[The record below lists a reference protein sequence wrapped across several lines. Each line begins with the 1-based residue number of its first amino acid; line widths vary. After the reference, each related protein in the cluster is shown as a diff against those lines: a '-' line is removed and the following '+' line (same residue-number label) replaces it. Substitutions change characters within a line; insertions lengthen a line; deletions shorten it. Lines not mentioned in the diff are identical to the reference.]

1 MIFSKTKRKKIFVTT
16 GSSLEFDLLSEELD
30 KINKNKEFEIII
42 QIGCGKFFPK
52 NCKYFKFE
60 KNISSFYDWADVV
73 VTHTGAGTLFELLEK
88 KKKVISVA
96 NPFGIYGIYELPI
109 YLDKKKYIKYVS
121 YININ
126 ELKNILENIFNNKIK
141 FKIYKKEKQEIG
153 KEIIKYLKC

>member
-96 NPFGIYGIYELPI
+96 NPLAVENHEFPI
-109 YLDKKKYIKYVS
+109 SLGKKKYIKYVS